1 LIGKDM
7 RVSGGQIP
15 PKSPQKSK
23 LAAVIVRCYS
33 RQFTPNVKMPLFM
46 ILDLAWGFPQEKR
59 WDWAQFQLLAG
70 WPRRGDLGRLGEP
83 SAKKYE

>member
-1 LIGKDM
+1 
-7 RVSGGQIP
+7 
-15 PKSPQKSK
+15 
-23 LAAVIVRCYS
+23 
-33 RQFTPNVKMPLFM
+33 VKMPLFM

-83 SAKKYE
+83 SAKKYEERRNNRGAAEATSDGSASRPHL